1 MRSRIRVEKS
11 FYFLVR
17 IVCKKLSK
25 LGKVVSEGL
34 CIRTSRWNLSGLCLC
49 LRNVQVLIVA
59 VNYKF

>member
-1 MRSRIRVEKS
+1 MRKS

-25 LGKVVSEGL
+25 LGKVNSEGL
-34 CIRTSRWNLSGLCLC
+34 CIRSKQVELVMIVLV
-49 LRNVQVLIVA
+49 LRSVQVLNVD